1 MKISDSCRFLIT
13 ILPPEEGIESS
24 SRGRERRGSRYV
36 DSRGRI
42 NGIAG
47 NRRILSWIVWQ
58 RRANSVFAA
67 DGRVGEERVEGTGRT
82 RREEREEKWR
92 GPLEFRVRV

>member
-24 SRGRERRGSRYV
+24 LRGRERQGSRYV